1 MKRVYAVLIVITI
14 LYLPAQAQDAKM
26 NAYVSNLM
34 SKMTLE
40 EKIGQLNLV
49 TPGGGIA
56 TGAVVSQGVEDNIR
70 KGAVGGL
77 FGIYGAEKVRRAQ
90 DLAVKNSRLH
100 IPLIFGLDVIHGH
113 KTIFPIPLG
122 LSCSWD
128 MPLIEKTARVAA
140 TEASADGL
148 NWAFSPMVDI
158 ARDARWGR
166 ISEGNGEDPYLG
178 SQIAKAMVKGYQGD
192 DLKKNNTIMACVKH
206 FALYGGSEAGK
217 EYNTVDMSKIKMYE
231 YYLAPYKAAVDAGTG
246 SIMSSFN
253 EIDAIPATGNK
264 WLLTDLLRKQWG
276 FKGFVVS
283 DYTSVNEMTNHGVGD
298 LQTVSAMA
306 LKAGLDMD
314 MVGEGFLS
322 TLKKSLK
329 EGKVTLQQI
338 NDACKRILEAKYK
351 LGLFDDPY
359 KYIDESRTAKDI
371 LTADTRAASR
381 EAAEHSCV
389 LLKNTNQLL
398 PLQKTGTIALVG
410 PLADSKRNMLGTWV
424 VAGDWQQSVSVLDG
438 IKNIAGSNVNV
449 LYAKGANISDDS
461 MLIKRT
467 NVFAPDEIEI
477 DKRSP
482 EEMINEAV
490 DAANKSDVIVAVVG
504 EAADMTGEAS
514 SRADISIPESQE
526 NLLKALVKTGKPL
539 VVVLINGRPLT
550 LTWENDHATAILEAW
565 APGTEAGN
573 AVANVLFGNYNPS
586 GKITA
591 TFPRSVGQIPIY
603 YNHKNT
609 GRPFNNE
616 PFAKFKSNYLDV
628 SNDPLY
634 PFGYGLSYTSF
645 SYSDIRLTKTN
656 LKGNDRLI
664 ATVTVTNTGKF
675 AGEETV
681 QLYITDPVASI
692 TRSVKDLK
700 GFQKII
706 LQPGEIKAVSF
717 NITNE
722 DLKFYNPALEHVWE
736 AGDFIIHIGT
746 NSNEVKSATVNWKK

>member
-1 MKRVYAVLIVITI
+1 GM
-14 LYLPAQAQDAKM
+14 
-26 NAYVSNLM
+26 
-34 SKMTLE
+34 
-40 EKIGQLNLV
+40 
-49 TPGGGIA
+49 
-56 TGAVVSQGVEDNIR
+56 
-70 KGAVGGL
+70 
-77 FGIYGAEKVRRAQ
+77 
-90 DLAVKNSRLH
+90 
-100 IPLIFGLDVIHGH
+100 
-113 KTIFPIPLG
+113 
-122 LSCSWD
+122 
-128 MPLIEKTARVAA
+128 
-140 TEASADGL
+140 
-148 NWAFSPMVDI
+148 
-158 ARDARWGR
+158 
-166 ISEGNGEDPYLG
+166 
-178 SQIAKAMVKGYQGD
+178 
-192 DLKKNNTIMACVKH
+192 
-206 FALYGGSEAGK
+206 
-217 EYNTVDMSKIKMYE
+217 
-231 YYLAPYKAAVDAGTG
+231 
-246 SIMSSFN
+246 
-253 EIDAIPATGNK
+253 
-264 WLLTDLLRKQWG
+264 
-276 FKGFVVS
+276 
-283 DYTSVNEMTNHGVGD
+283 GD
-298 LQTVSAMA
+298 LQAVSALA
-306 LKAGLDMD
+306 LNAGLDMD

-338 NDACKRILEAKYK
+338 NESCKRILEAKYK

-371 LTADTRAASR
+371 LTEVTRTASR
-381 EAAEHSCV
+381 EAAEQSCV
-389 LLKNTNQLL
+389 LLKNANQTL
-398 PLQKTGTIALVG
+398 PLQKSGTIALVG

-424 VAGDWQQSVSVLDG
+424 VAGDWKQSVSVLEG
-438 IKNIAGSNVNV
+438 IKNVAGSNVNV
-449 LYAKGANISDDS
+449 LYARGANISDDS

-467 NVFAPDEIEI
+467 NVFGEAEIEI
-477 DKRSP
+477 DKRTP
-482 EEMINEAV
+482 EEMISEAV
-490 DAANKSDVIVAVVG
+490 DAANKSDVVVAVVV

-586 GKITA
+586 GKLSA
-591 TFPRSVGQIPIY
+591 TFPRSVGQIPVY

-616 PFAKFKSNYLDV
+616 PFAKFKSNYLDI

-634 PFGYGLSYTSF
+634 PFGYGLSYTTF

-664 ATVTVTNTGKF
+664 ATVTVSNTGKF

-681 QLYITDPVASI
+681 QLYITDPVASA
-692 TRSVKDLK
+692 TRSVKELK

-717 NITNE
+717 NITPE
-722 DLKFYNPALEHVWE
+722 DLKFYNSKLDYVWE

-746 NSNEVKSATVNWKK
+746 NSNDVKSANIKWVK